1 MEGVWGEGKILSSD
15 WDMYPLGG
23 SRVHLSKDA
32 LEVTRLLRT
41 TLSPY
46 IWK

>member
-1 MEGVWGEGKILSSD
+1 MLSSD

-23 SRVHLSKDA
+23 SRVHLSKDT
-32 LEVTRLLRT
+32 LEVIRLLRII
-41 TLSPY
+41 LCPY